1 MSWLVIITLIVVG
14 LIFLLLEI
22 LVVPGATVVGIVG
35 AAMMGFAVFSA
46 YNDHGSIAG
55 TYTLGGTL
63 IFTIASLALAL
74 KSNTWKRAMLGSELT
89 GKVNTI
95 EETSVNPGDEGM
107 SITRLNPMGKALIEG
122 EYYEVTSKDNLINE
136 NTEIIVTKVD
146 GNKII
151 VKSKT
156 E

>member
-1 MSWLVIITLIVVG
+1 MSWIIIITLIVVG

-35 AAMMGFAVFSA
+35 AAMMAFGVYSA
-46 YNDHGSIAG
+46 YSAHGSTAG
-55 TYTLGGTL
+55 TYTLAGTL
-63 IFTIASLALAL
+63 VLSISSLAMAL
-74 KSNTWKRAMLGSELT
+74 KSNTWKRAMLGTEMD
-89 GKVNTI
+89 GRVNTF
-95 EETSVNPGDEGM
+95 EADVVKPGDEGVAI
-107 SITRLNPMGKALIEG
+107 SRLNPMGKALING
-122 EYYEVTSKDNLINE
+122 EYYEVTSKDNLLSQ